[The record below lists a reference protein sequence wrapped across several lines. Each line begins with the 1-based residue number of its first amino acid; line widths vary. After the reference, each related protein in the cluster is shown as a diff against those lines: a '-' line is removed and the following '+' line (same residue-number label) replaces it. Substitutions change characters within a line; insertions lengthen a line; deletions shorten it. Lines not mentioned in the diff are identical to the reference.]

1 MKLGR
6 PILIAAAILIASTS
20 AALAQ
25 RSDETLARN
34 AEFAELASQNELVAP
49 RPPAVYRQD
58 MYPQLT
64 YRHLRHFLIDRNLGD
79 GVEKLGPIMF
89 AAPKARWWWLRPE
102 MDDVEEA
109 RRRFIDVTSIEAEE
123 LNLQIGL
130 RTTGLKI
137 TFPIR

>member
-1 MKLGR
+1 MKLLR
-6 PILIAAAILIASTS
+6 PTMIAVAIAIASAG

-25 RSDETLARN
+25 LSDETWVRN
-34 AEFAELASQNELVAP
+34 VAFAEFALHEELMVA
-49 RPPAVYRQD
+49 RPPAVDLQEVH
-58 MYPQLT
+58 PQLT
-64 YRHLRHFLIDRNLGD
+64 YRHLRHFLVDRNLGY